1 MIKQLVLIRHAQ
13 AEDHKNDFER
23 ALSAFGLN
31 QIASIAEKISKQ
43 AIKIDKVLYSAA
55 KRTKQSAQLLAT
67 HMGYEIELEADNQLY
82 LCSATDL
89 YDAISMTDNAID
101 TLCILAHNPGI
112 SEFAN
117 RLTQAPI
124 YKDLATAEVIVVE
137 LKTDNWTDIF
147 QNNTSNYYNIV
158 P

>member
-1 MIKQLVLIRHAQ
+1 MIKQIVLIRHAQ
-13 AEDHKNDFER
+13 AVDQKNDFER
-23 ALSAFGLN
+23 ALSAFGKI

-55 KRTKQSAQLLAT
+55 KRTKQSAERIASCLA
-67 HMGYEIELEADNQLY
+67 YKIELEADNQLY
-82 LCSATDL
+82 LCSASYL
-89 YDAISMTDNAID
+89 YDSVARTDNAIT
-101 TLCILAHNPGI
+101 TLCLIAHNPGI

-124 YKDLATAEVIVVE
+124 YKELGTAEVLVID
-137 LKTDNWTDIF
+137 LKSDNWTDIY
-147 QNNTSNYYNIV
+147 QNNTNNLYNIV